1 MKKYIKFLLLGVG
14 IAVLAGAAL
23 FWWSKQPPE
32 TPPISATPLA
42 RATDPTPAAPRPSPS
57 APAIPA
63 QIQHPIEAITVPPTP
78 NKEPLPPLASAE
90 RYVKQALTAVLSDA
104 DIARFLQL
112 DDFVRHLVVTV
123 DNLPREQAP
132 ALIWPVN
139 PIPGH
144 FSTKPGDDSHPVGP
158 TTIHPNNSARY
169 SAFVSFVESV
179 DTAKAVALYVR
190 LYPLFQ
196 QAYVE
201 LGYPNGDFNT
211 RLVAVI
217 DHLLIT
223 PLMLGPLVV
232 ERVDVKGPYPA
243 LRPWVSYQFVDP
255 ALAQLSAGQKMLL
268 RSGSANQQCL
278 LNKLRDFRALLTN
291 APISPTSQPT
301 SSQPG

>member
-1 MKKYIKFLLLGVG
+1 MKKFIRFLFVCVG

-23 FWWSKQPPE
+23 LWWPKQPPD
-32 TPPISATPLA
+32 TPSTSATPLA
-42 RATDPTPAAPRPSPS
+42 STADPTPAAPS
-57 APAIPA
+57 IPA
-63 QIQHPIEAITVPPTP
+63 QVLHPIEAISVPPTP
-78 NKEPLPPLASAE
+78 NTEPVPPLASAQ
-90 RYVKQALTAVLSDA
+90 RYVQQALTELLSNA

-112 DDFVRHLVVTV
+112 DDFVRHLVATV

-144 FSTKPGDDSHPVGP
+144 FNTEPGDDSHPVGP
-158 TTIHPNNSARY
+158 TAIHPKNSARY

-201 LGYPNGDFNT
+201 LGYPNGHFND
-211 RLVAVI
+211 RLVTVI
-217 DHLLIT
+217 DHLLTT
-223 PLMLGPLVV
+223 PLMLGPLMV

-268 RSGSANQQCL
+268 RSGSANQQRL
-278 LNKLRDFRALLTN
+278 LNKLRDFRALLTKTP
-291 APISPTSQPT
+291 ASLTSQPT